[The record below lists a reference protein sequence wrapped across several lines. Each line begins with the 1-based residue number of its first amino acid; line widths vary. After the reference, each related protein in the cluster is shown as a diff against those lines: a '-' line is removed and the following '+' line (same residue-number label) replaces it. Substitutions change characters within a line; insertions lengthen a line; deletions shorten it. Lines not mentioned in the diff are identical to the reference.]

1 MSLHGRGG
9 RDVREVGVRL
19 NNAKQIQSL
28 KCFLQD
34 SKKNQGEWKQMRGTQ
49 RETRESQR
57 QRDDRERGKCK
68 DEKKPQ
74 CQGV

>member
-49 RETRESQR
+49 RETRES
-57 QRDDRERGKCK
+57 
-68 DEKKPQ
+68 
-74 CQGV
+74 